1 MDWQYLFNL
10 VGGAF
15 MLGVGWWCR
24 QIWDSVQNLKKDV
37 QDIEVALPTNYV
49 RKVDLD
55 VKFDKLESTLQRILD
70 KLDQKADKE

>member
-37 QDIEVALPTNYV
+37 QSIEVNLPTNYV

>member
-37 QDIEVALPTNYV
+37 QSIEVNLPTNYV

-55 VKFDKLESTLQRILD
+55 AKFDKLESTLQRILD

>member
-1 MDWQYLFNL
+1 MDWQYLFNM
-10 VGGAF
+10 VGGAS

-37 QDIEVALPTNYV
+37 QKIEVALPTNYV

>member
-24 QIWDSVQNLKKDV
+24 QIWDSVQQLKKDV

-49 RKVDLD
+49 RKIDLD
-55 VKFDKLESTLQRILD
+55 AKFDKLESTLQRILD

>member
-55 VKFDKLESTLQRILD
+55 AKFDKLESTLQRILD